1 MNIEVLTYLGLFI
14 GSLAVLLKASDWFI
28 DSAEEIGLSFG
39 ISPYIIGVTIIAFG
53 TSLPELATSV
63 ASVFAGDSQIVIAN
77 VVGSNITNIA
87 LVLGLVAIY
96 VKDIKLETDIWKLD
110 MPFLWF
116 TAFFLW
122 FVVRDQNVSY
132 IEAGLLLLGLI
143 VFLAL
148 SFGADDDS
156 EKEETKKASIKNYL
170 LLLLGGVLVWLG
182 ANYTIVAI
190 QKLSTIAGIDPAVI
204 ALSAVALGT
213 SLPEVIVSLNAAR
226 RGKTSIAV
234 GNVLGSNIFNTLA
247 VVGIPTFVGKLD
259 IPSDILIFSLPLMLV
274 MTILFG
280 IMCFSRNISRWEGFI
295 LLIFYIYFLI
305 ELFTNVSAS
314 GTN

>member
-1 MNIEVLTYLGLFI
+1 MSTEILLNIGLFI

-28 DSAEEIGLSFG
+28 DSAEEIGLSLG

-53 TSLPELATSV
+53 TSLPELATSI
-63 ASVFAGDSQIVIAN
+63 ASIFADNSEIVIGN

-96 VKDIKLETDIWKLD
+96 VKDIKLESDIWKLD

-122 FVVRDQNVSY
+122 FIVRDQYVSY
-132 IEAGLLLLGLI
+132 FEAALLLAGLIL
-143 VFLAL
+143 FLTL
-148 SFGADDDS
+148 SFGSDDGDS
-156 EKEETKKASIKNYL
+156 NEEKSKASVKSYIL
-170 LLLLGGVLVWLG
+170 LVVGAALVSVG
-182 ANYTIVAI
+182 ATYTIVAI
-190 QKLSTIAGIDPAVI
+190 EKLSTFAGIDPAVI

-226 RGKTSIAV
+226 KGKTSIAV

-247 VVGIPTFVGKLD
+247 VVGIPTFFGNLK
-259 IPSDILIFSLPLMLV
+259 IPADILIFSLPLMIV

-280 IMCFSRNISRWEGFI
+280 IMCFSKNISRWEGFI
-295 LLIFYIYFLI
+295 LIIFYLYFLV
-305 ELFTNVSAS
+305 ELFSNLSPKL
-314 GTN
+314 G

>member
-1 MNIEVLTYLGLFI
+1 MNIEVLTYAGLFI

-63 ASVFAGDSQIVIAN
+63 ASVLAGESEIVIGN
-77 VVGSNITNIA
+77 VIGSNITNIA

-96 VKDIKLETDIWKLD
+96 VKEIKLETNIWKID
-110 MPFLWF
+110 MPFLYF

-122 FVVRDQNVSY
+122 FVLQDQQVSY
-132 IEAGLLLLGLI
+132 FEAGLLLLALV
-143 VFLAL
+143 VFLVFSL
-148 SFGADDDS
+148 KSDDGD
-156 EKEETKKASIKNYL
+156 EKEVHPKASVKSYIL
-170 LLLLGGVLVWLG
+170 MFVGAALVWLG
-182 ANYTIVAI
+182 AKYTVVSI
-190 QKLSTIAGIDPAVI
+190 QELSSIAGIGSGVI

-213 SLPEVIVSLNAAR
+213 SLPEVIVSLNAAKK
-226 RGKTSIAV
+226 GKTGIAI

-247 VVGIPTFVGKLD
+247 VVGIPAFIGDLVIK
-259 IPSDILIFSLPLMLV
+259 PEILSFSLPLMLV

-280 IMCFSRNISRWEGFI
+280 VMCFSKTISRWEGFI
-295 LLIFYIYFLI
+295 LVIFYLYFLV
-305 ELFTNVSAS
+305 ELFT
-314 GTN
+314 

>member
-1 MNIEVLTYLGLFI
+1 MNTEVITYLGLFI

-39 ISPYIIGVTIIAFG
+39 ISPYII
-53 TSLPELATSV
+53 SLPELATSV
-63 ASVFAGDSQIVIAN
+63 ASVFAGQSQIVIGN

-96 VKDIKLETDIWKLD
+96 VKDIKLETDIWKID

-122 FVVRDQNVSY
+122 FVVRDQNVTY
-132 IEAGLLLLGLI
+132 IEAILLLLGLV

-148 SFGADDDS
+148 SFGSDDDS
-156 EKEETKKASIKNYL
+156 DEQEKKKASPKSYL
-170 LLLLGGVLVWLG
+170 FLIIGGILVWLG

-190 QKLSTIAGIDPAVI
+190 QELSTIAGIDPAVI

-234 GNVLGSNIFNTLA
+234 GNVLGSNIFNTLC
-247 VVGIPTFVGKLD
+247 VVGIPTFFGKLD
-259 IPSDILIFSLPLMLV
+259 IPADILIFSLPLMIV

-295 LLIFYIYFLI
+295 LLLFYVYFLV
-305 ELFTNVSAS
+305 ELFTNVSIS
-314 GTN
+314 STN

>member
-1 MNIEVLTYLGLFI
+1 MNTEVLIYAGLFI

-28 DSAEEIGLSFG
+28 DSAEEIGLSLG

-63 ASVFAGDSQIVIAN
+63 ASVFAGESKIVMGN
-77 VVGSNITNIA
+77 VIGSNITNIA

-96 VKDIKLETDIWKLD
+96 VKEIKLETNIWKID

-122 FVVRDQNVSY
+122 FIVRDQNVSY
-132 IEAGLLLLGLI
+132 FEAGLLLLSLV
-143 VFLAL
+143 VFLFYSLKSDDDKDREKHPKASSKSYL
-148 SFGADDDS
+148 LVIFGAF
-156 EKEETKKASIKNYL
+156 
-170 LLLLGGVLVWLG
+170 LVWLG
-182 ANYTIVAI
+182 AKYTVVSI
-190 QKLSTIAGIDPAVI
+190 QGLSNIAGIGPGVI

-213 SLPEVIVSLNAAR
+213 SLPEVIVSLNAAKK
-226 RGKTSIAV
+226 GKTGIAV

-247 VVGIPTFVGKLD
+247 VVGIPSFIGKLE
-259 IPSDILIFSLPLMLV
+259 IEPAILTFSLPLMIV

-280 IMCFSRNISRWEGFI
+280 VMCFSRTISRWEGFI
-295 LLIFYIYFLI
+295 LVIFYLYFLV
-305 ELFTNVSAS
+305 ELISPFLSTL
-314 GTN
+314 

>member
-1 MNIEVLTYLGLFI
+1 MNIEILTYVGLFI

-63 ASVFAGDSQIVIAN
+63 ASIFADESEIVVGN
-77 VVGSNITNIA
+77 VIGSNITNIA

-96 VKDIKLETDIWKLD
+96 VKEIKLETDIWKID

-122 FVVRDQNVSY
+122 FILQDQQVSY
-132 IEAGLLLLGLI
+132 LEAGLLLIALV
-143 VFLAL
+143 VFLVFSL
-148 SFGADDDS
+148 RSDEEE
-156 EKEETKKASIKNYL
+156 EKEKHPKASIKSYIL
-170 LLLLGGVLVWLG
+170 MIVGAGLVWLG
-182 ANYTIVAI
+182 AKYTVVAI
-190 QKLSTIAGIDPAVI
+190 QELSNIAGIGSGVI

-213 SLPEVIVSLNAAR
+213 SLPEVIVSLNAAKK
-226 RGKTSIAV
+226 GKTGIAI

-247 VVGIPTFVGKLD
+247 VVGIPAFIGDLVIK
-259 IPSDILIFSLPLMLV
+259 PEILSFSLPLMLV
-274 MTILFG
+274 MTVLFG
-280 IMCFSRNISRWEGFI
+280 VMCFSRTISRWEGFI
-295 LLIFYIYFLI
+295 LVIFYIYFLV
-305 ELFTNVSAS
+305 ELFT
-314 GTN
+314 